1 MESMMVDRASQNRR
15 RPNAPASRQ
24 IVHKVKVNEE
34 EEAALVA
41 RSTEQ
46 GVTVARLL
54 VESALSPEPGETA
67 TDRRN
72 ALEMFFR
79 IERLI
84 SNIASNVNQIARV
97 ANTTGSTDL
106 SSLREHLQQAKAAY
120 ESIDRC
126 VERFSL

>member
-1 MESMMVDRASQNRR
+1 MADRAGHNRR

-24 IVHKVKVNEE
+24 IVHKVRVNEE

-41 RSTEQ
+41 RSSEQ

-79 IERLI
+79 IERLL
-84 SNIASNVNQIARV
+84 SNVANNVNQIARV
-97 ANTTGSTDL
+97 ANTTGTADFP
-106 SSLREHLQQAKAAY
+106 SLHENLQQAKAAY

>member
-1 MESMMVDRASQNRR
+1 MVDRASQNRR
-15 RPNAPASRQ
+15 RPNAPVSRQ
-24 IVHKVKVNEE
+24 IVHKVRVNEE

-41 RSTEQ
+41 RSSEQ

-54 VESALSPEPGETA
+54 VESALSPDPGETA

-72 ALEMFFR
+72 TLEMFFR

-84 SNIASNVNQIARV
+84 SNIANNVNQIAKV
-97 ANTTGSTDL
+97 ANTTGSID
-106 SSLREHLQQAKAAY
+106 SASLREHLEQARAAY
-120 ESIDRC
+120 VSIDGC